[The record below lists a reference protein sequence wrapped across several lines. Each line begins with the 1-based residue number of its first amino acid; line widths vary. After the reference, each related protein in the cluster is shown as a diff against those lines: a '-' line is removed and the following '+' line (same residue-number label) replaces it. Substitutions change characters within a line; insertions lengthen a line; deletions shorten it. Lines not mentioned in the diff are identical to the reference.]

1 LNSQKLL
8 AKIIEKWPAKVL
20 SVAAALIIS
29 VFYRMNTLET
39 RFISVPLQVES
50 SEALIPANYYAQT
63 VRASLRGEANSI
75 NPILEEDIEAYID
88 LRKYTQEGTYRIPI
102 QIRKKGSALGV
113 EPLEISVVPIE
124 ISLVLEERI
133 IKNIPVFPVFSG
145 SVAEGFELTGHTIF
159 PTEVIAEGP
168 KSALETIYEFNTDTI
183 VLDGRYENFTIM
195 ANIINDNPQITIH
208 GSRICEYRGTVNR
221 IVRETRRIN
230 LTPETETQET
240 AAGEIETGEDEQ

>member
-1 LNSQKLL
+1 
-8 AKIIEKWPAKVL
+8 VL

-39 RFISVPLQVES
+39 RFISVPLQLES
-50 SEALIPANYYAQT
+50 SDALTPASYYAQT
-63 VRASLRGEANSI
+63 VRVSLRGESSSI
-75 NPILEEDIEAYID
+75 NPIFEEDIEAYID
-88 LRKYTQEGTYRIPI
+88 LKKYTTEGTYRIPI

-113 EPLEISVVPIE
+113 EPLEISVIPME
-124 ISLVLEERI
+124 ISLVLEQRTI
-133 IKNIPVFPVFSG
+133 RNIPIFPLLSG
-145 SVAEGFELTGHTIF
+145 SVADGYELTGHSIF

-168 KSALETIYEFNTDTI
+168 KSALENIYEFNTDTI
-183 VLDGRYENFTIM
+183 ILDGRYENFTIM

-230 LTPETETQET
+230 IPQGIETIDTGIN
-240 AAGEIETGEDEQ
+240 AGTETGEEEQ